1 MLNDCRTILTP
12 PLESYSQ
19 AGLSMALGAFISGLL
34 MAETEFALQV
44 ESDISPYKGLLLGLF
59 FQTVSARALLTS
71 RRFSF
76 LYLAPRPL
84 QNLRL

>member
-1 MLNDCRTILTP
+1 MLTLLP
-12 PLESYSQ
+12 FHVQ

-59 FQTVSARALLTS
+59 FQTVRGLS
-71 RRFSF
+71 RLCSNSHVPDLVDVRIQMC
-76 LYLAPRPL
+76 PNGGTHP
-84 QNLRL
+84 